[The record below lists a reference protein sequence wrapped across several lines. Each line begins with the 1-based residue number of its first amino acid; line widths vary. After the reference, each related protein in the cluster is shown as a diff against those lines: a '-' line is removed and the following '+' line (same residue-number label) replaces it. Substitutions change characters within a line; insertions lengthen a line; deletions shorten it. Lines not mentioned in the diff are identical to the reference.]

1 MISLELT
8 RLHVALVLYIIFVMI
23 ILLVRPAFMFTHDG
37 RLKKWG
43 MENNEDTNMFAF
55 GFVAIIMAIVVYIMA
70 TWIDVALYKP

>member
-23 ILLVRPAFMFTHDG
+23 ILLVRPAFMFTYDG

-55 GFVAIIMAIVVYIMA
+55 GFVAILMAIVVYIMA

>member
-1 MISLELT
+1 M
-8 RLHVALVLYIIFVMI
+8 ALVLYIIFVMI